1 MSRSMCTRASHGSG
15 IRRWL
20 VALMLLSLLGM
31 ADSGYLFW
39 KHRRSTLLT
48 TGTGGSNFCQAGGC
62 DLVSQGKYAEVKG
75 IPVAAFGIAGYLALL
90 ALSVMAAVLGGR
102 SLMWVIVGIS
112 GIGVV
117 VSAFLVY
124 LQIAV
129 IGAICSWCV
138 LSAFTMTSI
147 FILSVLSVRRM
158 RPLDL
163 SEPAAQEGAI

>member
-1 MSRSMCTRASHGSG
+1 MSRSMCTRASHGRG

-20 VALMLLSLLGM
+20 VVLMLLSLLGM

-62 DLVSQGKYAEVKG
+62 DLVSQGEYAEVKG
-75 IPVAAFGIAGYLALL
+75 IPVAAFGIAGYLALF
-90 ALSVMAAVLGGR
+90 ALSVMASALGGR
-102 SLMWVIVGIS
+102 SVVGAIIAIS
-112 GIGVV
+112 GIGVG
-117 VSAFLVY
+117 VSAYLVY
-124 LQIAV
+124 LQVAV
-129 IGAICSWCV
+129 IRAICSWCV

-147 FILSVLSVRRM
+147 FILSGLLVRKM

-163 SEPAAQEGAI
+163 SEPTAQEGAI

>member
-1 MSRSMCTRASHGSG
+1 
-15 IRRWL
+15 
-20 VALMLLSLLGM
+20 
-31 ADSGYLFW
+31 
-39 KHRRSTLLT
+39 
-48 TGTGGSNFCQAGGC
+48 
-62 DLVSQGKYAEVKG
+62 
-75 IPVAAFGIAGYLALL
+75 VAAFGIAGYLALL
-90 ALSVMAAVLGGR
+90 ALSVMAAALGGR
-102 SLMWVIVGIS
+102 SLMWGIVGVS
-112 GIGVV
+112 GIGVL

-147 FILSVLSVRRM
+147 FILSVLLVRKM